1 MIWVIYK
8 YWDGEHY
15 IRQDLDFSSEKEFD
29 KWRKSV
35 QDDVERLN
43 IIDIEKL

>member
-8 YWDGEHY
+8 LWDGEHY
-15 IRQDLDFSSEKEFD
+15 IRQELDFSSKKEFD
-29 KWRKSV
+29 IWRKSV
-35 QDDVERLN
+35 QDAVEKLE